1 MSTESSTITQSIP
14 ANKSIN
20 LRALAHQMERLATLE
35 ERLTGNPPDQ
45 EFLKYA
51 KITAA
56 GIFRIVVM
64 GEIKKGKSSFI
75 NALIGTENLV
85 PVHSDVA
92 TSTVYKIHYGPEV
105 KYTVYFE
112 AETGEEKLV
121 IHPSK
126 VDEYGTEAGN
136 PDNGKRVAYIRVES
150 PAPILKNGLVIVDTP
165 GVGGLFKKH
174 REITWRHA
182 PDADAVFFITESD
195 GAPIGEDEMNFLKEL
210 KNITPLITFVQTKSS
225 KVDGAARKSR
235 MANNLSI
242 LRTQVGIEDKGLQYF
257 IVDSKLKVE
266 ADQNRDADD
275 LNDSGFAPL
284 MSYLNNTLRK
294 RQEIHIAQMAI
305 RRTLA
310 RAAPLAQMLGSR
322 KDVLDADTQEKRA
335 AISRE
340 IELAQQRLYEW
351 ERESKPKIHEQ
362 FKRGMHALN
371 QQALDDLTPL
381 QPSGSIYSEFT
392 QEIWNAVDV
401 DHLKL
406 LLTQVHND
414 LAALTSQVCVKICDK
429 AKNGATSLLET
440 LTRDVATSMANGSSC
455 ELKLAT
461 VDLEKVWVNTDK
473 LAYVINKDSD
483 GGFFEGARVSL
494 YGGMAGVAIASVVG
508 GIIGSVIPVVGT
520 IAGSWVGMTVAGLW
534 GGHAAVAINTTHRLE
549 ACKQQA
555 DNALQQALSTA
566 YQSSTK
572 QVNRLL
578 SELQLEATSVLQ
590 RVLDAIRK
598 DLESKQVDVSQRQK
612 ATLEEV
618 KKSQKEVAELS
629 QELQAIQKSLIA
641 FRSTIAA

>member
-1 MSTESSTITQSIP
+1 MTKSTPEK
-14 ANKSIN
+14 KSIN
-20 LRALAHQMERLATLE
+20 LRALGHQMERLATLE
-35 ERLTGNPPDQ
+35 ERITGNPPDQ
-45 EFLKYA
+45 EFLKYV

-56 GIFRIVVM
+56 GIFRVVVM

-75 NALIGTENLV
+75 NALTGTENLV

-92 TSTVYKIHYGPEV
+92 TSTVYKIHFGPEV
-105 KYTVYFE
+105 KYTVYFD
-112 AETGEEKLV
+112 AETGKEKLL
-121 IHPSK
+121 IQPCD
-126 VDEYGTEAGN
+126 VDQYGTEAGN
-136 PDNGKRVAYIRVES
+136 PENEKRVEYIRVES

-195 GAPIGEDEMNFLKEL
+195 GAPIGEDEVNFLKEL

-225 KVDGAARKSR
+225 KVDDAARKSR

-242 LRTQVGIEDKGLQYF
+242 LRTRVGIEDKVLQYF

-266 ADQNRDADD
+266 ADQNRDSDD
-275 LNDSGFAPL
+275 LNDSGFGPL

-294 RQEIHIAQMAI
+294 RQELHIAQMAI

-310 RAAPLAQMLGSR
+310 RALPLAQALGSR
-322 KDVLDADTQEKRA
+322 KEVLDADTQEKRA

-340 IELAQQRLYEW
+340 IEFAQKRLYEW
-351 ERESKPKIHEQ
+351 ERESKPQIHEQ
-362 FKRGMHALN
+362 FKRGMHALT
-371 QQALDDLTPL
+371 QQALEDLSPL
-381 QPSGSIYSEFT
+381 QPSGSICSEFS

-406 LLTQVHND
+406 LLAQVHND

-429 AKNGATSLLET
+429 AKNGATSLLES
-440 LTRDVATSMANGSSC
+440 LTRDVATSMTDGNSC
-455 ELKLAT
+455 ELTLAS
-461 VDLEKVWVNTDK
+461 VDPARIWVNTDK
-473 LAYVINKDSD
+473 LVHVINKDTDS
-483 GGFFEGARVSL
+483 GFFEGARTGL

-520 IAGSWVGMTVAGLW
+520 IAGSWVGMTVGGIW
-534 GGHAAVAINTTHRLE
+534 GGHTAVELDKTRKLE
-549 ACKQQA
+549 ALKQQA

-590 RVLDAIRK
+590 RILDGIRK

-612 ATLEEV
+612 ATLDEV
-618 KKSQKEVAELS
+618 KKGQKEVAESS
-629 QELQAIQKSLIA
+629 QELQTIQKSLTA
-641 FRSTIAA
+641 FRSEVAA